1 MKPLLT
7 TVGAFI
13 AILLFV
19 VLSSTLYTVNEGEQV
34 VITQFGKPVGDP
46 IIDAGLHFKTPFIQT
61 VNRFEK
67 RILEWDGPS
76 SKMPTRDK
84 VYIVVDTF
92 GRWRISDP
100 LRFFQ
105 QLRDER
111 SALSRLD
118 DILGSETRNVIARHD
133 FIEAVR
139 STKDRKPQVD
149 DQSLPDARLATMQA
163 ITKGRSLLEKEIFAS
178 AAPKVVSFGI
188 ELLDVRFKRLNYNE
202 TVSDTIYSRMVSER
216 EQIAERFRS
225 EGAGEAAKIDGNRE
239 RDLFQIESEA
249 YKTIQEIEGAA
260 DAKAIEIYASAYD
273 QSPASRELFEFLKTM
288 ETYKTVITADTNLIL
303 TTNSDL
309 LRYLKSGT
317 PAPANVPAGLPGLPA
332 NIPSFLDRPSQ

>member
-7 TVGAFI
+7 TLGAFI

-19 VLSSTLYTVNEGEQV
+19 VISSTLYTVNEGEQV

-332 NIPSFLDRPSQ
+332 NIPSFLDSPNR

>member
-1 MKPLLT
+1 VKPLLT
-7 TVGAFI
+7 TLGAFI
-13 AILLFV
+13 AIILFV
-19 VLSSTLYTVNEGEQV
+19 VLSSAVYTVNEGEQV
-34 VITQFGKPVGDP
+34 VITQFGKPVGEP
-46 IIDAGLHFKTPFIQT
+46 IVQAGLRFKTPFIQT

-92 GRWRISDP
+92 GRWRIKDP
-100 LRFFQ
+100 LAFFQ

-139 STKDRKPQVD
+139 STKDRKPMVD
-149 DQSLPDARLATMQA
+149 EQSLPDGRLTPMPT
-163 ITKGRSLLEKEIFAS
+163 IIKGRALLEREVFAS
-178 AAPKVVSFGI
+178 AAPKVASFGI
-188 ELLDVRFKRLNYNE
+188 ELLDVRFKRINYNE

-249 YKTIQEIEGAA
+249 YKKIQEIEGTA
-260 DAKAIEIYASAYD
+260 DAKAIEIYAKAYD
-273 QSPASRELFEFLKTM
+273 QTPVSRELFEFLKTM
-288 ETYKTVITADTNLIL
+288 ESYKTILSGDTNLIL

-309 LRYLKSGT
+309 LRYLKSST
-317 PAPANVPAGLPGLPA
+317 PAPASAAPGLPGLPA
-332 NIPSFLDRPSQ
+332 NIPSFLNSPTR